1 MRSELSRGRIWFW
14 WAAGLKTDTCTLSP
28 HFALNMGLDWHHVM
42 WESRKAHAE
51 ELLGVPAEYMYRSLC
66 MSRNDRY

>member
-1 MRSELSRGRIWFW
+1 
-14 WAAGLKTDTCTLSP
+14 
-28 HFALNMGLDWHHVM
+28 MGLDWHHVM

-66 MSRNDRY
+66 MSRNDTVYTDTIMRSEAEE